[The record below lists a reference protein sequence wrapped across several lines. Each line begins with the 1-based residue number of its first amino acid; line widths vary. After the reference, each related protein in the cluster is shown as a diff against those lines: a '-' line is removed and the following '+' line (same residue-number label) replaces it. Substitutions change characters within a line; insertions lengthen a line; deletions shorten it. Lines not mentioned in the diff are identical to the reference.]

1 VIESWLKFSSKI
13 LGDYRVFQLRQ
24 DRSRSPRT
32 GKDHDFYVLDTGD
45 WINVVPL
52 TSDGQIVLI
61 RQYRHGTEEVTLEIP
76 GGMVDAADSSPRDS
90 AERELLEETGYSA
103 VTFIHIGTVTP
114 NPAILNNRCHTFLAT
129 NARPVGLPQLD
140 GSEDI
145 EFELVDQGIIPQL
158 VVSGQITHALVIAA
172 FYFYEQYKA
181 ESPGSTTG

>member
-1 VIESWLKFSSKI
+1 VIESWLKLSSKI

-24 DRSRSPRT
+24 DRSLSPRT
-32 GKDHDFYVLDTGD
+32 GKEHDFYVLDTGD

-52 TSDGQIVLI
+52 TREGKIVLI

-103 VTFIHIGTVTP
+103 DTFLHIGTVTP
-114 NPAILNNRCHTFLAT
+114 NPAILNNRCHTYLAI
-129 NARPVGLPQLD
+129 NARPVGPPQLD

-145 EFELVDQGIIPQL
+145 EFELIDQDTIPQL
-158 VVSGQITHALVIAA
+158 VESGQITHALVIAA
-172 FYFYEQYKA
+172 FYFFEQYKDDP
-181 ESPGSTTG
+181 PGTGTG